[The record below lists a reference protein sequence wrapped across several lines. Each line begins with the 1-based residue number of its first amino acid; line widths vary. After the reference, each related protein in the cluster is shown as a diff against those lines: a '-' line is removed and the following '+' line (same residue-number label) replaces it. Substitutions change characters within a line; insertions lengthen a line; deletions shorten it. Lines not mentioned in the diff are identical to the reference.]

1 MPFGVWGTHA
11 DNGANQ
17 HEFECVILQ
26 FWEVCR
32 QSVRV
37 NDAIGKSLP
46 HIARRNRNARIGA
59 KGGQGGE
66 KSGASDTLMTTLR

>member
-17 HEFECVILQ
+17 HEFECVILN
-26 FWEVCR
+26 
-32 QSVRV
+32 S
-37 NDAIGKSLP
+37 GKSADSRFVLMMP
-46 HIARRNRNARIGA
+46 LASICIARRNRNARIGA